1 MAAVYI
7 QRAIHALLPS
17 LLHCRAVILLQHSSE
32 RLSEDVVSSG
42 VDKRVDAEVDI
53 AESNKDVKPLNRQQS
68 ALITS

>member
-1 MAAVYI
+1 MNE
-7 QRAIHALLPS
+7 LDGG
-17 LLHCRAVILLQHSSE
+17 HCHGHCSVVILVQHSSE

-68 ALITS
+68 ALITSYAS